1 MKGVPQREM
10 TLDLKLNKL
19 SARFALALAVL
30 VCCSFLVIVIVSR
43 FVIGTLSDDRLLV
56 TRDTLR
62 VPVEYFPGSA
72 RLNAR
77 LAAVEL
83 AESDRDLAS
92 AELFA
97 GRAVSLSPNDY
108 RFRLTL
114 ASIQEANGDRAA
126 AEQSLRVARA
136 LAPNYWDV
144 HYRLGNLLV
153 RQGRLNE
160 SLDELQMAVAANNEL
175 LPGTLDLIWR
185 ASSGDV
191 SAVRAVSGS
200 GASARLTL
208 AQFLLKVSRPME
220 AAGVF
225 GGIDRTD
232 RLASAKESSAFLNS
246 LIAAGKLE
254 AARNLWCE
262 VAGRD
267 DQPTIISNGGFES
280 DILRDFSQF
289 DWSFGRSEY
298 ARLAIDTG
306 TARTG
311 SRSLRIEFTG
321 RDTTR
326 LDDEIKQLVP
336 ARPGTRYTLECYV
349 KTNAL
354 ESPEGPR
361 VVVTDRASSNWIAAS
376 EPVAQGSHDWLRV
389 TVEFV
394 APQSVNGQALGVFIS
409 IKRKPRFSYDEP
421 TRGTVWLDDFS
432 MKEQ

>member
-1 MKGVPQREM
+1 M
-10 TLDLKLNKL
+10 TLDLKLTKL
-19 SARFALALAVL
+19 SARFAVALAVL

-43 FVIGTLSDDRLLV
+43 FVIGTLADERLLV

-77 LAAVEL
+77 LAAAEL

-92 AELFA
+92 AEFYA

-126 AEQSLRVARA
+126 AEQSLRAART
-136 LAPNYWDV
+136 LAPHYWDV

-153 RQGRLNE
+153 RQGKPNE
-160 SLDELQMAVAANNEL
+160 SLDELRMAVAANTEL

-200 GASARLTL
+200 AASTRLTL

-225 GGIDRTD
+225 GSIDRSD
-232 RLASAKESSAFLNS
+232 RLASSKESSAFLNS

-254 AARNLWCE
+254 AARNLWSDL
-262 VAGRD
+262 AGRD
-267 DQPTIISNGGFES
+267 DQSTIISNGSFES

-289 DWSFGRSEY
+289 DWNFGRSEY
-298 ARLAIDTG
+298 ARLAIDTA

-321 RDTTR
+321 LDTTR
-326 LDDEIKQLVP
+326 LDDEIKQLMPV
-336 ARPGTRYTLECYV
+336 RPGARYILECYV
-349 KTNAL
+349 KASGL

-361 VVVTDRASSNWIAAS
+361 VVVTDSASSNWLAAS
-376 EPVAQGSHDWLRV
+376 EPVAQGSHDWLRL
-389 TVEFV
+389 TVDFV
-394 APQSVNGQALGVFIS
+394 APQSVNKQALGVFIS

-421 TRGTVWLDDFS
+421 TRGTVWFDDFS

>member
-1 MKGVPQREM
+1 M
-10 TLDLKLNKL
+10 TLDLKLTKL
-19 SARFALALAVL
+19 SARLAIALAAL
-30 VCCSFLVIVIVSR
+30 VCCSLLVIVIVSR
-43 FVIGTLSDDRLLV
+43 FVIGTLSDERLLV

-72 RLNAR
+72 RLNGR
-77 LAAVEL
+77 LAVAEL

-92 AELFA
+92 AELYA

-126 AEQSLRVARA
+126 AEQSLRAART
-136 LAPNYWDV
+136 LAPKYWDV

-153 RQGRLNE
+153 RQSKLNE
-160 SLDELQMAVAANNEL
+160 SLDELLMAVAANNEL

-200 GASARLTL
+200 GAGTRLTL

-220 AAGVF
+220 AADVF
-225 GGIDRTD
+225 GSIDRSD
-232 RLASAKESSAFLNS
+232 RLASSKESSAFLNS

-254 AARNLWCE
+254 AARNLCSE
-262 VAGRD
+262 LAGRS
-267 DQPTIISNGGFES
+267 DQSTIISNGSFES

-298 ARLAIDTG
+298 ARLAIDAA

-326 LDDEIKQLVP
+326 LDAEIKQLVP
-336 ARPGTRYTLECYV
+336 VRPGARYILECYV
-349 KTNAL
+349 KTNSL

-361 VVVTDRASSNWIAAS
+361 VVVTDSTSSNWIAAS
-376 EPVAQGSHDWLRV
+376 EPVAQGSHDWLRL

-394 APQSVNGQALGVFIS
+394 APQSVNGQATGVFIS
-409 IKRKPRFSYDEP
+409 VKRKPRFSYDEP
-421 TRGTVWLDDFS
+421 TRGTVWFDDFS